1 MKFLSDIL
9 AKAGLVVDGVTQL
22 NTVANA
28 TTDTDKF
35 LVSDGGVVKYRTGAQ
50 IAGDIGPGNL
60 SVSTVKHLVKLGE
73 AAAKGQAVYV
83 SSADGTNMIVS
94 KASNAAEA
102 TSSKT
107 LGLLE
112 TGGVLNDQVY
122 VVTEGLLAGLDTST
136 AVAGDPV
143 WLGTGGNLIYGLLNK
158 PYAPAHLVFIGVVT
172 RVQQNNG
179 EIFVKVQNGFELKE
193 IHDVQI
199 TTTPADNTVLSY
211 ETSSSLYKMK
221 SISTLLGYT
230 PVPTTRTLT
239 INGTAYDLSADRSW
253 SITAGVS
260 SVSAGTGIS
269 VNSTTGAVIV
279 TNTGLLSATAGSGI
293 SVSTSGGTLTVSNTG
308 LLSAL
313 AGSGIS
319 VSTSGGTLSI
329 SNTGILSGVAGSG
342 ISVSTSGGTLTIS
355 NTGLLSALAGSGISV
370 STSGGTVTVSNT
382 GVLSV
387 VAGSGISV
395 STSGGTVTVTNT
407 ITNNNQLTNGA
418 GYITGYTETDTL
430 ATVTARGA
438 TTSTVVSF
446 TGGDANNSSVK
457 LTGYNQRGG
466 VGYHG
471 FLEVTSTYGTVTNP
485 NKYFRLDSV
494 GSLQIINSGYT
505 AAIFSLTDAGALSV
519 TSSVTAGSFV
529 KSGGTSSQFLKAD
542 GSVDSSTYATQTY
555 VGTQIANLV
564 ASAPAALDTLNELA
578 AALGNDANF
587 STTVTNSLA
596 GKVPTTRTITING
609 TAYDL
614 SADRSWTIVA
624 GVSSVNAGTGVSVNS
639 TTGAVTVSIGQSV
652 ATSAQVTFD
661 SVLTTNNG
669 NGTNYKVG
677 DDAWI
682 GDINLANTI
691 RITGVQDAT
700 KGYIVFGNGD
710 GIALGRSGTGV
721 LTYGSATVWHSG
733 NLTNLNQLTN
743 GPGYL
748 TAESDTLATVTG
760 RGATTSTQVILNGG
774 IRMGNAYLNPSG
786 DLNHFHFNGTAI
798 IPNTTTTASNA
809 SIGTAAYRWS
819 NIFGGGFNISGTTGD
834 VGYIATTFAT
844 AGTNGRILHLRD
856 DKATVSVD
864 SYISVGWTS
873 SPGQDVYIGKR
884 TTSGAGFLAIQNSS
898 ATELFT
904 INLSSGNA
912 GIQVSN
918 PANKF
923 QIGSVG
929 STGYGGNDLV
939 IGNGTQVMAFYQSSS
954 VSTWYTNTNFS
965 LMPSGTGSTGNLG
978 VGVTSPSYRVDIGGS
993 LRLTGA
999 LVLDDTTSNVI
1010 QHRAGTDV
1018 NTLVTVGHGGFDH
1031 NGYLRIGGANV
1042 ATQTWVQSQG
1052 YITPNSTVS
1061 GWIAFQ
1067 ASTQG
1072 TPIIKAV
1079 QQDSS
1084 NGYYLFQGVTGST
1097 EVYRVDRFGN
1107 TNLGGSLYLT
1117 GTSSN
1122 NIYLGQASGTGVNI
1136 PAIYSYSANGTY
1148 YWSRYVDNTGLLY
1161 WVYNATVRMQLGL
1174 TGNLTISGT
1183 LTENSS
1189 VRWKE
1194 NIQDLSG
1201 SLDKVEKL
1209 RGVSYNKKGDTTT
1222 EIGLIAEE
1230 VEEVYPEFVE
1240 YDQNGNPVGLHY
1252 TRLTAVLIESVK
1264 ELKKEINELK
1274 NRN

>member
-9 AKAGLVVDGVTQL
+9 ARAGLVVDGTVTL
-22 NTVANA
+22 NSVANA
-28 TTDTDKF
+28 TTDTDRF
-35 LVSDGGVVKYRTGAQ
+35 IVVDSGVVKYRTGTQ
-50 IAGDIGPGNL
+50 LLSDIGGISGNQTITL
-60 SVSTVKHLVKLGE
+60 SGDATGSGTTSI
-73 AAAKGQAVYV
+73 AVTLANSGV
-83 SSADGTNMIVS
+83 TAGTYGS
-94 KASNAAEA
+94 
-102 TSSKT
+102 
-107 LGLLE
+107 
-112 TGGVLNDQVY
+112 
-122 VVTEGLLAGLDTST
+122 ST
-136 AVAGDPV
+136 AVPVITVDAKGRVTGVTTASISGSLTFTGDV
-143 WLGTGGNLIYGLLNK
+143 TGSGTTGS
-158 PYAPAHLVFIGVVT
+158 
-172 RVQQNNG
+172 
-179 EIFVKVQNGFELKE
+179 
-193 IHDVQI
+193 
-199 TTTPADNTVLSY
+199 TTTL
-211 ETSSSLYKMK
+211 
-221 SISTLLGYT
+221 TLA
-230 PVPTTRTLT
+230 
-239 INGTAYDLSADRSW
+239 N
-253 SITAGVS
+253 
-260 SVSAGTGIS
+260 
-269 VNSTTGAVIV
+269 
-279 TNTGLLSATAGSGI
+279 
-293 SVSTSGGTLTVSNTG
+293 
-308 LLSAL
+308 
-313 AGSGIS
+313 
-319 VSTSGGTLSI
+319 
-329 SNTGILSGVAGSG
+329 SGVAAGTYNNVTVNAKG
-342 ISVSTSGGTLTIS
+342 LVTSGSNVSYLTS
-355 NTGLLSALAGSGISV
+355 
-370 STSGGTVTVSNT
+370 
-382 GVLSV
+382 
-387 VAGSGISV
+387 
-395 STSGGTVTVTNT
+395 
-407 ITNNNQLTNGA
+407 
-418 GYITGYTETDTL
+418 YTETDTL
-430 ATVTARGA
+430 ASVTGRGA
-438 TTSTVVSF
+438 ATSTVVTFS
-446 TGGDANNSSVK
+446 GGDGNNSSLK
-457 LTGYNQRGG
+457 LAGYNQRGG
-466 VGYHG
+466 AGYHG
-471 FLEVTSTYGTVTNP
+471 FLEATNTFGSATNP
-485 NKYFRLDSV
+485 SKYFRLDSV
-494 GSLQIINSGYT
+494 GSLQIVNNAYT
-505 AAIFSLTDAGALSV
+505 VAILTLTDAGALSV
-519 TSSVTAGSFV
+519 PGSVTAGSFV
-529 KSGGTSSQFLKAD
+529 RSGGTSSQFLKAD
-542 GSVDSSTYATQTY
+542 GSVDSTTYQSTSQKGQANGYA
-555 VGTQIANLV
+555 
-564 ASAPAALDTLNELA
+564 SLD
-578 AALGNDANF
+578 G
-587 STTVTNSLA
+587 A
-596 GKVPTTRTITING
+596 GKVPIAQLPSSIMEYKGTWNASTNSPSLADGTGDTGDVYRVSTAGTRNLGSGSITFDVGDYVIYNGTIWEKSDTTDAVASVNGFTGVITLTTTNIAEGTNLYYTDARARAALSFAAGSGAYNSSTGVITIPTNTNQLTNG
-609 TAYDL
+609 AGFITSSAL
-614 SADRSWTIVA
+614 SPYLLLA
-624 GVSSVNAGTGVSVNS
+624 GGNMTGNIAFGSSGAGLTWAANTDGASITFESTGDGASGGRALSNLLIALTDNGDEGLKVT
-639 TTGAVTVSIGQSV
+639 TTGTELLYVNTNQFQYKGNTIWHSGNDGSGSGLDADLLDGISSASFLRSDVVDATVTGTILSTNNANVDGANFEV
-652 ATSAQVTFD
+652 D
-661 SVLTTNNG
+661 TTNKTVNEYA
-669 NGTNYKVG
+669 YKVS
-677 DDAWI
+677 
-682 GDINLANTI
+682 
-691 RITGVQDAT
+691 
-700 KGYIVFGNGD
+700 
-710 GIALGRSGTGV
+710 RSGSAVGGILIDGRGV
-721 LTYGSATVWHSG
+721 FASGTTVNGSTVWHQG

-748 TAESDTLATVTG
+748 TAESDTLATVVSRGNATSNSIRVKRPSNKVDNNGNPIEFGGRVEFNNDFVSGQSGYIVFRYPTYNNFLIGGDYDGNIGGGIPNIQFGRANGSVYMHIAAGDGTG
-760 RGATTSTQVILNGG
+760 NIGINTTS
-774 IRMGNAYLNPSG
+774 PSAK
-786 DLNHFHFNGTAI
+786 LHVEGTFI
-798 IPNTTTTASNA
+798 NN
-809 SIGTAAYRWS
+809 
-819 NIFGGGFNISGTTGD
+819 GTTGD
-834 VGYIATTFAT
+834 VAYISSTFAT
-844 AGTNGRILHLRD
+844 AATNGRVLHIRD
-856 DKATVSVD
+856 NKAAVGTD
-864 SYISVGWTS
+864 SYVSVGWTS

-884 TTSGAGFLAIQNSS
+884 TTSSAGFLAIQNSS

-1010 QHRAGTDV
+1010 QHRAGNDV

-1209 RGVSYNKKGDTTT
+1209 RGVTYNKKGETST

-1240 YDQNGNPVGLHY
+1240 YDEKGQPVGLHY
-1252 TRLTAVLIESVK
+1252 TRLTAVLIESIK
-1264 ELKKEINELK
+1264 ELKSRITELEK
-1274 NRN
+1274 RN